1 MGTTPNGETKP
12 KARKASRI
20 NAEAPQAPREG
31 IEMTTTASKAGLR
44 AKAEATRTKAAQRT
58 PLPPKPGTAKHR
70 DEQIASGQERKRVRR
85 AAEDAKA
92 ETQAKKDIATEARRS
107 KDPKPAKAPKSDK
120 ATIYAGEMTKLGWH
134 PEVTRL
140 DGLHELIATRGNEA
154 LYLAWMNEAHVP
166 GTSTYTIADR
176 TVKVRNPAEA
186 MRVAALKPT
195 EAKAVQEK
203 VSSNVSFRKRPTGP
217 TIRRIPFDVETA
229 TEEELRAALE
239 AHEIRWHNQ
248 YRVNSEEA
256 IVGNAKSI
264 HVSRHKAGHR
274 ILSFVDPQFGY
285 RALRLE
291 HLENVGS
298 KVNLAHIRQEI
309 LKSLSRPD
317 RKAKAA

>member
-1 MGTTPNGETKP
+1 
-12 KARKASRI
+12 
-20 NAEAPQAPREG
+20 
-31 IEMTTTASKAGLR
+31 MTTTASKAGLR

-58 PLPPKPGTAKHR
+58 PLPPKGTPAHR
-70 DEQIASGQERKRVRR
+70 DAQISAGQERKRVRR
-85 AAEDAKA
+85 AADDAAATKA
-92 ETQAKKDIATEARRS
+92 AEAQAKKDAATEARRA
-107 KDPKPAKAPKSDK
+107 KAAKPAKAPKPDK

-176 TVKVRNPAEA
+176 TVKVRNPSEA
-186 MRVAALKPT
+186 MRVAALKAT

-203 VSSNVSFRKRPTGP
+203 VAGNASFRRRPTGP

-248 YRVNSEEA
+248 YRVSSEEA
-256 IVGNAKSI
+256 IVGSAKGI

>member
-1 MGTTPNGETKP
+1 
-12 KARKASRI
+12 
-20 NAEAPQAPREG
+20 
-31 IEMTTTASKAGLR
+31 MTTTASKAGLR

-58 PLPPKPGTAKHR
+58 PLPPKPGTPEHR
-70 DEQIASGQERKRVRR
+70 DEQIAAGQERKRVRR
-85 AAEDAKA
+85 AAEDAKTA
-92 ETQAKKDIATEARRS
+92 NEPARRATRDAKKDVATEARRA
-107 KDPKPAKAPKSDK
+107 KAPKPVKAPKSDK

-134 PEVTRL
+134 PEITRL

-256 IVGNAKSI
+256 IVGSAKSI

-274 ILSFVDPQFGY
+274 IVSFVDPQFGY

-291 HLENVGS
+291 HLENVGA
-298 KVNLAHIRQEI
+298 KVNLTHIRQEI
-309 LKSLSRPD
+309 LKSLSRPE